1 MFDEF
6 RVETC
11 HIDTQDGLA
20 KGWRPSEEKMGTI
33 VIKIRGK
40 WESLDKSVKMV
51 AIDTSKSCLSVPS
64 PKTSLSQDNES
75 CNAGVGCRQ
84 MLGAARSSG
93 QARLAYGRV

>member
-11 HIDTQDGLA
+11 HLDTQDGLA
-20 KGWRPSEEKMGTI
+20 KGGVRAKKKVGTI

-51 AIDTSKSCLSVPS
+51 AIDT
-64 PKTSLSQDNES
+64 
-75 CNAGVGCRQ
+75 
-84 MLGAARSSG
+84 
-93 QARLAYGRV
+93 